1 MQAIIL
7 VIVGLVLYAN
17 SFSNHYALDDGIV
30 IQKNDY
36 VQSGFRGIGKILKTD
51 AYESFYRQMNAKQQ
65 LSGGRYR
72 PLSVVTFAIEQQIFG
87 SDAKVKPEDDVAAVR
102 HFVNVALYILSV
114 VLLLYLLRNFIFK
127 ETPAVAFLTCIIFL
141 IHPLH
146 TEVIANVKSR
156 DEIMSFLFIVLTF
169 IAMFRY
175 RDTKQTK
182 QLLYGLLFYFLAL
195 LSKEYGITLLV
206 LIPMLLY
213 IVRKETLRDSIVATI
228 PFIFVGVLYLLIR
241 FSIVGV
247 GSTVANPDVLNNPYM
262 FATGTEKWATR
273 IEILNHYL
281 KLLFVPY
288 PLSSDYSYS
297 TIPYTNFGNWKV
309 WAAVAIHVSMIVAT
323 IVLFFRRNI
332 LSFAL
337 AFYLLH
343 LFLISNFLMDIG
355 ATMGERL
362 VYHSSFGF
370 AIIIAVLIYQ
380 LMKKAAEE
388 TQLKATMAFSLLI
401 TVAAASVVIPRNAQ
415 WKNDASLFIADAET
429 VPNSALVNGNAGK
442 AYIDLSERPE
452 NKEQEK
458 ELIRKSIPLLKK
470 AISIHNKYV
479 NGYLNLGV
487 AYYKLEDYEAAREC
501 WEKARE
507 IYPNNPY
514 LKTNFGLLGMIYYNE
529 AMKVGATKPEEAIKI
544 LEKATSVDP
553 SNPDLWYHLG
563 GASYTVKDFVKARMA
578 WTKALQLKPD
588 YKEAQQGM
596 MALPP
601 ETR

>member
-529 AMKVGATKPEEAIKI
+529 AMKVGATKPEEAIKF